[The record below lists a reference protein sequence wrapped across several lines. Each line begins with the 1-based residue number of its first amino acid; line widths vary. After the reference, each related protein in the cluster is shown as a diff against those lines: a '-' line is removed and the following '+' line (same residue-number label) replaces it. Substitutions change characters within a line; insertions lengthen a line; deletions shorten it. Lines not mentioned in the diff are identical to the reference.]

1 MGQRCRPMDTSTPES
16 RRTTATSS
24 ESNPSSVPS
33 VPLAHRPSGS
43 LASVMTRAPGRR
55 ARLRGA
61 GSRFRGP
68 FAAPHGVDAD
78 LRPGSPAIM
87 APLIWSTRRLV
98 AASTGVDAVYG
109 ASTRPL
115 SRESASRAAW
125 PARRE
130 SSAPANAGSAWRW
143 TRPSSAKSIGNGPR
157 PAMMGARTRDWKNH
171 GPFHGSPENSGLSS
185 SVTTGRQAGP
195 GSPTMSTRTPP
206 NGRRLRRAPWR
217 NQSRQSMR
225 SARAMAASSTMMWS
239 NAR

>member
-1 MGQRCRPMDTSTPES
+1 MGQRCLPMDTSTPES

-61 GSRFRGP
+61 GSRFRGHSP
-68 FAAPHGVDAD
+68 PHMASTRTSG
-78 LRPGSPAIM
+78 PGSPAIM

-109 ASTRPL
+109 ASTRLL
-115 SRESASRAAW
+115 SRASASRVAW

-143 TRPSSAKSIGNGPR
+143 TRPSSTKSIGNGPR
-157 PAMMGARTRDWKNH
+157 PAMTGERTRDWKNH

-185 SVTTGRQAGP
+185 SVTTGGSWA

-206 NGRRLRRAPWR
+206 NGDRLRRAPWR
-217 NQSRQSMR
+217 NWSRQSMR

-239 NAR
+239 SAR